1 MQAPQGAALPS
12 EELRALQ
19 AAEQG
24 LLNCLEWAAE
34 AVEELG
40 KVGSSDRGLVE
51 DRTENFLKTI
61 KEVEGTLAASIR
73 KQETAEFAGSDSNM
87 TSQPAQQSTFIP
99 DKTTTYLTKPY
110 WDERFASEE
119 SYEWCKSFEDF
130 GHLLRPHFTPYD
142 SILEIGAGNSSLS
155 SQLAAELSNS
165 YVCSLDI
172 SQVVAEKMQ
181 EQQLEQGASIQWQV
195 GDMLCL
201 PFCDASLDVVIEKG
215 ALDVFLGGPAE
226 PLDPAPVAAARN
238 AHCSP

>member
-1 MQAPQGAALPS
+1 
-12 EELRALQ
+12 
-19 AAEQG
+19 
-24 LLNCLEWAAE
+24 
-34 AVEELG
+34 
-40 KVGSSDRGLVE
+40 
-51 DRTENFLKTI
+51 
-61 KEVEGTLAASIR
+61 
-73 KQETAEFAGSDSNM
+73 M

-172 SQVVAEKMQ
+172 SQVGITGSQCHHKLDGVLLETENNHSICLHALPWLGQLTLACKKLVRDCLLGLDYDIS
-181 EQQLEQGASIQWQV
+181 QQRSSTTINVYDQTAMV
-195 GDMLCL
+195 
-201 PFCDASLDVVIEKG
+201 
-215 ALDVFLGGPAE
+215 
-226 PLDPAPVAAARN
+226 
-238 AHCSP
+238 